1 MMEHFKNWY
10 VRNQDAITWFLI
22 GLLTSGMLD
31 QLVKRDYWM
40 ALLSAVLIWVNYKM
54 SKVRLQ

>member
-22 GLLTSGMLD
+22 GLLTSGMLE
-31 QLVKRDYWM
+31 QLAKRDYWM
-40 ALLSAVLIWVNYKM
+40 ALLSAVLIWANYKF